1 MTQIENEIYT
11 ELRALLLENYNGI
24 YVSGEYTPIPDRFP
38 CVFIE
43 EADNYTV
50 SLNGSNQ
57 SEVSA
62 VTFEINV
69 FSNLQSGRKEE
80 VKKILNT
87 IDEYMTLRGFMR
99 RSSMRTPNM
108 DAVVYRMTAR
118 YEASV
123 YNNTIYRR

>member
-57 SEVSA
+57 GEVSA

-123 YNNTIYRR
+123 YDNTIYRR